1 MTNYDLKILA
11 KIVFGLS
18 VLNLSLR
25 FISHLLS
32 HWFFKAL
39 TKGDKND

>member
-11 KIVFGLS
+11 KIAFGLS

-25 FISHLLS
+25 FISYLFRR
-32 HWFFKAL
+32 WYCEVI